1 MPVYTIPIML
11 VEIDPAMLPR
21 PAIATPS
28 KVLIVTKEE
37 ALRKF
42 ESEICAAAGYEALH
56 ARWGDQALDLY
67 REHAPLALVITD
79 LLYEW
84 TDWRM
89 AVRNE
94 GENVKNGLQL
104 ALAAR
109 RLYSQQR
116 VVIQTYAAL
125 DHVTGFMVN
134 NLLINDLAGVNLLH
148 KPFRPEQLL
157 ALLKEEEIPK
167 AG

>member
-1 MPVYTIPIML
+1 ML
-11 VEIDPAMLPR
+11 VVMD
-21 PAIATPS
+21 TPS
-28 KVLIVTKEE
+28 ELQRPIPSSPLKVLVVTKEE

-42 ESEICAAAGYEALH
+42 ETEICAGAGYEVLH

-67 REHAPLALVITD
+67 REHAPVTLIITD

-89 AVRNE
+89 AMRNE

-104 ALAAR
+104 AVAVR
-109 RLYSQQR
+109 RLHNQQR

-125 DHVTGFMVN
+125 DHVTHFLV
-134 NLLINDLAGVNLLH
+134 NDLAGVSLLH

-157 ALLKEEEIPK
+157 ALLKEEEVSK